1 MRRLKSFG
9 VIAVVCSSLVACAVN
24 LTPEGLMKT
33 ITAIQDANKEL
44 TPENEYY
51 VGRSV
56 ATNLL
61 SKHDYRYRDAAA
73 IARGELVGITEYVG
87 MVGALIAASAT
98 ETVRKDDRPSPI
110 AGWHFTVVEHDSINA
125 FAAPGGFVFVTTA
138 AVRAAKN
145 EDELAAILAH
155 EVAHVVRGHALGSIK
170 KSRWAGVAKEAVNN
184 SVTLDEQALGELTQV
199 FDGAMNDMMDAIFVK
214 GYSRETEF
222 EADAVGAK
230 IMAHAGY
237 DTNAFVSYLETLR
250 SKQGKT
256 KSGMFATHPSAADRI
271 ESLGKL
277 GAVKVEARAFAA
289 RSTRFIA
296 ARNLLN

>member
-1 MRRLKSFG
+1 MRRLKSYG
-9 VIAVVCSSLVACAVN
+9 VMLGACVSLLACAVN

-33 ITAIQDANKEL
+33 FTAIQDANKDL

-61 SKHDYRYRDAAA
+61 ARHDYRYRDTEA
-73 IARGELVGITEYVG
+73 IARGDLIGITEYVG
-87 MVGALIAASAT
+87 TVGALLAASAT
-98 ETVRKDDRPSPI
+98 ETERKGDRPSPI

-125 FAAPGGFVFVTTA
+125 FAAPGGYVFVTTA
-138 AVRAAKN
+138 AVKAAKS

-184 SVTLDEQALGELTQV
+184 SVTLDEAALGELTQV

-214 GYSRETEF
+214 GYSRDTEF
-222 EADAVGAK
+222 EADSVGAA

-237 DTNAFVSYLETLR
+237 DTRAFASYLETLR
-250 SKQGKT
+250 AKQGNT
-256 KSGMFATHPSAADRI
+256 KGGMFATHPSAADRI
-271 ESLGKL
+271 KLLGKTD
-277 GAVKVEARAFAA
+277 AARADGHALAA
-289 RSTRFIA
+289 RSARFA
-296 ARNLLN
+296 TARASLN